1 MNSQGQPLVSVV
13 TPMYNEA
20 EHLAECIE
28 SVVGQTYENWEYII
42 VDNCSTDGSV
52 EVARRYADRD
62 RRIRISHN
70 TQLLKA
76 LVNHNAALRQIS
88 LASKYCKM
96 VFADDWV
103 FPECLEQMVAVAEA
117 HPSVGVVGAY
127 GLEGPQ
133 VVWTGLPYPSTVVSG
148 HDICRRLFL
157 DGLYVFGTATSLLYR
172 ADLVRSHKSF
182 YNEANIH
189 ADMETCIALLNT
201 CDFGFVHQVLTFTR
215 VREQSRISMSRN
227 MNTLAASNLHHLAA
241 YARLF
246 LSQEEFEE
254 CLRRTLAD
262 YYRYLAACLLRGRTK
277 SFWDY
282 HRGAFRDAGVPF
294 SRASLAREVF
304 AALFNAGLN
313 PKASIQRL
321 LRVTPDQSVVLHT
334 EMTPTQSASAPE
346 SRAAQHQ

>member
-88 LASKYCKM
+88 LAASTVRWCSRM
-96 VFADDWV
+96 TGFSQSAWNRWS
-103 FPECLEQMVAVAEA
+103 PWPRLTLSWSGRRIR
-117 HPSVGVVGAY
+117 PR
-127 GLEGPQ
+127 GPQ

-157 DGLYVFGTATSLLYR
+157 DASMFSGRPLPCSTGRILLEVTSPLQ
-172 ADLVRSHKSF
+172 RSKHPRR
-182 YNEANIH
+182 H
-189 ADMETCIALLNT
+189 GDMHC
-201 CDFGFVHQVLTFTR
+201 
-215 VREQSRISMSRN
+215 
-227 MNTLAASNLHHLAA
+227 AS
-241 YARLF
+241 
-246 LSQEEFEE
+246 
-254 CLRRTLAD
+254 
-262 YYRYLAACLLRGRTK
+262 
-277 SFWDY
+277 
-282 HRGAFRDAGVPF
+282 
-294 SRASLAREVF
+294 
-304 AALFNAGLN
+304 
-313 PKASIQRL
+313 
-321 LRVTPDQSVVLHT
+321 
-334 EMTPTQSASAPE
+334 
-346 SRAAQHQ
+346 